1 MFKELP
7 DATKV
12 NFIEAPVIDLSTLL
26 PHAPEDV
33 RPSQEGTIPH
43 FPPAQP
49 PLTVSDLIHRFLVY
63 PQSQRLPAE
72 EALKHPWLIASPLL
86 VPADLHSL
94 FSADTASELDGMKL
108 EDHLQVFLGTR
119 I

>member
-1 MFKELP
+1 MS
-7 DATKV
+7 A
-12 NFIEAPVIDLSTLL
+12 LL
-26 PHAPEDV
+26 PHVPEDV
-33 RPSQEGTIPH
+33 RPSQGGTIPH
-43 FPPAQP
+43 LPPTQP
-49 PLTVSDLIHRFLVY
+49 LPTVSDLVHRFLVY
-63 PQSQRLPAE
+63 SQSQRLPAE